1 MPEKILIRGVNWIGD
16 GVMTMPAIKAVR
28 KAYPDATIH
37 LLIKPYLLPLF
48 ENNPFIDSFILYDE
62 RFEGF
67 LGKIRLSKILSK
79 AKYSKAFLFQ
89 NAFDAAIITFLSR
102 IPERIGYGRDGR
114 SLFLTVAIPYKN
126 DDRLFHHIDYYLNL
140 LKAYG
145 LLAEYSRPWIYLSL
159 KERLSARERLSFLKR
174 PILGVNPGATF
185 GSAKRWHPER
195 FAEVAKWFIKD
206 KGGSILLF
214 GSKAEIKIAE
224 EIDYLIRKDNLWS
237 LSSNSLLNLS
247 GKTSLRELITLISE
261 CDLLLTNDSGPM
273 HIGYAVGT
281 PLVSLFGSTDP
292 DLTGYKNEGNIVI
305 KSSIKCSPC
314 FKRECKEKETRCMDE
329 ISSDEVYLKIKE
341 TLPAKRAVFFD
352 RDGTLCKDVDYLNNW
367 NDFELFQ
374 EIDSLRE
381 LKAMGFLLIGISNQ
395 SGISRKIVDESFVK
409 EVNQFFVQRYGF
421 EQFYYCPHHPDEYC
435 NCRKP
440 EPGMILEA
448 RAKYRIDLKNS
459 YVVGDKD
466 ADMLAAKAVGAKAI
480 LVRTGKQKDSDHADI
495 VVNNLREA
503 TRIILHDRQNL

>member
-16 GVMTMPAIKAVR
+16 GVMTMPAIRAVK
-28 KAYPDATIH
+28 KAYPGATVH

-62 RFEGF
+62 SFKGF
-67 LGKIRLSKILSK
+67 SGKIRLSKILSK

-89 NAFDAAIITFLSR
+89 NAFEAAVIAFLSR
-102 IPERIGYGRDGR
+102 IPERIGYSRDGR
-114 SLFLTVAIPYKN
+114 SLFLTSAISYDN
-126 DDRLFHHIDYYLNL
+126 DDRCLHHIDYYLNL

-145 LLAEYSRPWIYLSL
+145 IEAHYSRPWIYLSL
-159 KERLSARERLSFLKR
+159 KERLSARERLSILKR

-206 KGGSILLF
+206 RGGSVLLF
-214 GSKAEIKIAE
+214 GGKAEVKVVE
-224 EIDYLIRKDNLWS
+224 EIEYLIRRDSLWTLWS
-237 LSSNSLLNLS
+237 DSLLNLS

-281 PLVSLFGSTDP
+281 PLISIFGSTDP
-292 DLTGYKNEGNIVI
+292 DLTGYKDEGNIVMN
-305 KSSIKCSPC
+305 STIKCSPC
-314 FKRECKEKETRCMDE
+314 FKRECKEKELRCMDE
-329 ISSDEVYLKIKE
+329 ISSDDVYLKIKE
-341 TLPAKRAVFFD
+341 VLSMKKAVFFD
-352 RDGTLCKDVDYLNNW
+352 RDGTLCRDADYLKSW
-367 NDFELFQ
+367 DDFEPFQ
-374 EIDSLRE
+374 DIDSLRE
-381 LKAMGFLLIGISNQ
+381 LKARGFLLIGISNQ

-409 EVNQFFVQRYGF
+409 EVNQFFIENYGF
-421 EQFYYCPHHPDEYC
+421 EQFYYCPHHPEEHC
-435 NCRKP
+435 HCRKP

-448 RAKYRIDLKNS
+448 RARYRIDLKSS

-466 ADMLAAKAVGAKAI
+466 ADILAAKAVGAKAI
-480 LVRTGKQKDSDHADI
+480 LVKTGKQKDSEYADI

-503 TRIILHDRQNL
+503 TRIILHDQNS